1 MYGMK
6 QSDVK
11 ITKTELKKGV
21 DAIKATKASK
31 SDQMKQL
38 FGLGLDIKQIAEIMN
53 VRYNFVY
60 NVISNYVRVNDV
72 KVEQTKKI
80 SRKDDI
86 IKLYKN
92 GKTRV
97 EISKTLK
104 CNYNYVF
111 KVTKD
116 YEAEEKAK

>member
-1 MYGMK
+1 MK
-6 QSDVK
+6 QSEVK
-11 ITKTELKKGV
+11 VSKTELKKGV
-21 DAIKATKASK
+21 EAIKASK
-31 SDQMKQL
+31 SSKSDKMKQL
-38 FGLGLDIKQIAEIMN
+38 FSLGLDIKQIAEIMN

-60 NVISNYVRVNDV
+60 NVISNYVRVNDI
-72 KVEQTKKI
+72 KVEQAKKV

-86 IKLYKN
+86 VKLYKA

-97 EISKTLK
+97 EISKELK

-116 YEAEEKAK
+116 YEAEAQVKAE